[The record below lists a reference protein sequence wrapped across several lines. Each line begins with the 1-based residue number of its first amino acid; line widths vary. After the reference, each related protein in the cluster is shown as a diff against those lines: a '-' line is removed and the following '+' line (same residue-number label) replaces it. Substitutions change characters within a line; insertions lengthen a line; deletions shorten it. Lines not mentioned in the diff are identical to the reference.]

1 MAVPDDFKLIR
12 EIRDAGGR
20 KQVFNPREQH
30 RYEDLV
36 VLGWLKRSPPLE
48 SKSAFYQITD
58 RGKAAAVR
66 S

>member
-1 MAVPDDFKLIR
+1 MAVPGDFKLIR

-20 KQVFNPREQH
+20 MQVFNPREQ
-30 RYEDLV
+30 RKYEDLV

-58 RGKAAAVR
+58 RGRSAAAR
-66 S
+66 

>member
-1 MAVPDDFKLIR
+1 MAVPDDFRLIR

-20 KQVFNPREQH
+20 KQVFNPRDQQ